1 MDQKEKQDDNN
12 EYESDPLLLMEDI
25 LDKLKLLDYETLF
38 LKIKYIFHIKEHFNG
53 RQFLQ
58 STVKC

>member
-38 LKIKYIFHIKEHFNG
+38 LKIKYYTNLTHLEVIDHFPDPT
-53 RQFLQ
+53 LQ
-58 STVKC
+58 